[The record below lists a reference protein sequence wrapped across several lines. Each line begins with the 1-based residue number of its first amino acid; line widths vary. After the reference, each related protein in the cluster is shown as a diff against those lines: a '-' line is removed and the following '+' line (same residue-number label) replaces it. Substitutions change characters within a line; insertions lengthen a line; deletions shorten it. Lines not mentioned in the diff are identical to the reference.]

1 MKVKDLKPGSLFL
14 YHERICMLFRELDML
29 STADKFLAVVVWE
42 FKEDYPWLSP
52 LDNCGVLILVDKE
65 KDVKYFKRAGANEDT
80 AYLRLIAFK
89 CSSCNEGS
97 ERRWKNG

>member
-14 YHERICMLFRELDML
+14 YRNMICMLFRERDFL
-29 STADKFLAVVVWE
+29 STADRLLAVVVWE

-52 LDNCGVLILVDKE
+52 VDNCGALVLVDE
-65 KDVKYFKRAGANEDT
+65 ETDVKYFKRAGADEDT
-80 AYLRLIAFK
+80 ACLRLIAYK